1 VIHHVSL
8 DVSDIA
14 RSGDFY
20 DALFSP
26 LGWRRQVDDGDAIG
40 WGIAKPVF
48 FVTRG
53 RPPRSGAS
61 RVSFAATGIA
71 AVKAAWEAALENG
84 GQDAGGPGPGASNG
98 LTSYSAKVRDPDG
111 YDLEIVAT
119 HD

>member
-8 DVSDIA
+8 DVSDLA
-14 RSGDFY
+14 RSGAFY

-26 LGWRRQVDDGDAIG
+26 LGWRRQVDGGDAIG

-53 RPPRSGAS
+53 RPPRSGAT

-71 AVKAAWEAALENG
+71 AVKAAWEAGTETG
-84 GQDAGGPGPGASNG
+84 GQDVGKPGPRSNNG
-98 LTSYSAKVRDPDG
+98 LNSYSALIRDPDG